1 MKSTIIILIVGLCLS
16 CSVLAASEHQHETSL
31 PSSANLS
38 LREVVEKTY
47 ERNPQLDVIQARL
60 NHSEA
65 LSKSAEGLWAS
76 DPSMN
81 ISHYNDELMDSDGLQ
96 EWEIGMQLPL
106 WLPGQKAARQK
117 TVKLQR
123 SAINASEPAL
133 KLEIAGIVRELLWHI
148 ALTKNRMSIAEQEWN
163 TVLKLQ
169 QDVKKRVELGDL
181 AQFDL
186 ILSQQE
192 SLSKEASFRI
202 ARQEYVHAQHR
213 YDMISG
219 LDILPANFEEVASDD
234 LSITIDHPALKASR
248 EKTNFSSAQ
257 RDQVVLEKRGNPT
270 LFLGTRHERGT
281 SADGFANAIG
291 LSISIPLGLDT
302 YTNPK
307 LTAAEVDLSENRSQM
322 EIIYRELNIAIQDA
336 SRERNAILDQYEF
349 ARRQNGLS
357 KRNLALS
364 RKAFSLGETSL
375 LELIRIQAQAFAVER
390 NMHQKHLEVGLHT
403 ARLNQAKGIIP

>member
-1 MKSTIIILIVGLCLS
+1 MKSTIISLIIGLCLS
-16 CSVLAASEHQHETSL
+16 HCVLAASDHQHTDSL
-31 PSSANLS
+31 PTSVNLS

-47 ERNPQLDVIQARL
+47 ERNPQLDVIQARI
-60 NHSEA
+60 NHSAA
-65 LSKSAEGLWAS
+65 LSKSAEGLWSS

-106 WLPGQKAARQK
+106 WLPGQKVARQK

-123 SAINASEPAL
+123 AAINAYEPAL

-148 ALTKNRMSIAEQEWN
+148 ALTKNRMTIAEQEWN
-163 TVLKLQ
+163 IVLKLQ

-181 AQFDL
+181 AQSDL

-192 SLSKEASFRI
+192 SLSKEAAFRI

-219 LDILPANFEEVASDD
+219 LNRLPANFEEVASDD
-234 LSITIDHPALKASR
+234 LSITADHPALNASR

-257 RDQVVLEKRGNPT
+257 RDQIVLEKRGNPT
-270 LFLGTRHERGT
+270 LFLGTRHERGI
-281 SADGFANAIG
+281 SSEEGFANAIG

-336 SRERNAILDQYEF
+336 SRELGSHTWI
-349 ARRQNGLS
+349 S
-357 KRNLALS
+357 M
-364 RKAFSLGETSL
+364 SLPAANINYQKETW
-375 LELIRIQAQAFAVER
+375 RCR
-390 NMHQKHLEVGLHT
+390 
-403 ARLNQAKGIIP
+403 ARLFLWGKPACWS